1 MRIEQRI
8 RIAAPRDRVWP
19 YVSNVERYSEFMVG
33 SAWNPVPGEPVSGLR
48 ARSEICIS
56 VGSTDLGGVVE
67 VVEWDPPHEVAWTN
81 ITGID
86 HRGRWILRD
95 RGDQTD
101 VTIRL
106 SYQVPGGILALVSS
120 RLGAPILRRDVRQS
134 LTALKDL
141 VEGETA

>member
-1 MRIEQRI
+1 VRIEQRI

-19 YVSNVERYSEFMVG
+19 VVSEPERYSEFMVG
-33 SAWNPVPGEPVSGLR
+33 SSWDPVPGEPVSGPR
-48 ARSEICIS
+48 ARFEICIT

-95 RGDQTD
+95 RGEETD
-101 VTIRL
+101 VMIRL
-106 SYQVPGGILALVSS
+106 SYQVPGGVLALISS
-120 RLGAPILRRDVRQS
+120 RLGAPILRRDVRRS
-134 LTALKDL
+134 LTSLKDL

>member
-19 YVSNVERYSEFMVG
+19 VVSEPERYSEFMVG
-33 SAWNPVPGEPVSGLR
+33 STWDPVPGEPVTGPR
-48 ARSEICIS
+48 ARFEICIS

-95 RGDQTD
+95 RGEETD

-106 SYQVPGGILALVSS
+106 SYQVPGGVLGLISS
-120 RLGAPILRRDVRQS
+120 RLGAPILRRNIRQS
-134 LTALKDL
+134 LGALKDL
-141 VEGETA
+141 VEGSAT